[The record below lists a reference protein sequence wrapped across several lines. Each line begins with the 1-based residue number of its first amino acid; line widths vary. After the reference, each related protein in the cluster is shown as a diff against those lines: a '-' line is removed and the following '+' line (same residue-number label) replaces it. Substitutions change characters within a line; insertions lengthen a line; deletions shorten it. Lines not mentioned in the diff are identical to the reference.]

1 MSASSGHG
9 QVVPIT
15 GATNQGHLEMLAG
28 DQWPN
33 VLVASFM
40 GDPTAPKPGDWQ
52 SAPAGTCLHNP
63 NFDLGN
69 TFYCP
74 MLFRPGIWRRQGLEQ
89 AVGLIALT
97 FDDVGTG
104 PTAKISEVEITS
116 VLRCGPTYLIETSP
130 GNFQAGWKTTGMTDM
145 AWVKGMLAQLD
156 RALGGKADNLTNPIA
171 WRRLPVGRNMKAALG
186 LGPQGWRVRSR
197 LLRPDRVVDQ
207 LDFLDLD
214 GVGTIVPM
222 TTLDRG
228 TGNGQRPD
236 DGLLAADPVYQA
248 LNEGG
253 RVIGDKITSD
263 RFWAA
268 TIKCPWIAEHGPTR
282 PLSGAEYVPAIGGRD
297 QKGWFH
303 CFHCERRGRNQGAF
317 REQLDVALRDEGQKI
332 VAAFEFDD
340 VDAADP
346 ALFAPSPAAVTAAA
360 HRVLAQYEA
369 TEDGLA
375 LAFAAEHAD
384 RLRFDHLRQKWFVWA
399 IPRSIGSLRSP
410 MEPGSYWQQDGTA
423 QAFRWAR
430 QLARAFRGMQD
441 AAVKA
446 LGKIAVAGAI
456 ERAARADGR
465 LAVDGKGWDPDPW
478 LAGAPGCE
486 IDLRTGE
493 SLAPDPAHQ
502 VTRQLRVAP
511 EDQPTPV
518 WDQFLWD
525 STAGDLEMILFLQA
539 WFGYCLT
546 GDTSEEKFVFI
557 FGPGGNGKSTF
568 VGVMTEILR
577 DYAVVTPVDTFM
589 QRKHAA
595 HPTEIARLDGARAV
609 IANEIEEGAT
619 FNAVR
624 LKELT
629 GGGSVAAR
637 FTHQNFFQFVPQ
649 FKVTFVGNH
658 QPKIV
663 HVDEAMRRRLILVP
677 FTQIPRHADPTLK
690 ERLRQEYPGI
700 LAWAIKGENL
710 RRAMGGLANL
720 IPTSVVAA
728 TGTYLDDQD
737 TFKAWATERC
747 EFGAGPGFRMPVR
760 EGFEDYRTWCWS
772 NGCQPV
778 VAERQFSRK
787 FVEVYTNCRHLK
799 TNQAH
804 LLEGVRFLP
813 QIVG

>member
-9 QVVPIT
+9 QVVPIIR
-15 GATNQGHLEMLAG
+15 ATNQDHLEMLAG

-40 GDPTAPKPGDWQ
+40 GDPTDPKPGDWQ

-69 TFYCP
+69 TYYCP
-74 MLFRPGIWRRQGLEQ
+74 MLFRPGVWRRQGLEQ

-104 PTAKISEVEITS
+104 PSAKISEVEITS

-186 LGPQGWRVRSR
+186 LGPQGWRVRSW
-197 LLRPDRVVDQ
+197 LIRPDRVVDQ
-207 LDFLDLD
+207 LDFLDMD

-236 DGLLAADPVYQA
+236 EGLLAADPVYQA

-253 RVIGDKITSD
+253 RIVGDKITSD

-282 PLSGAEYVPAIGGRD
+282 PLSGAEYVPAIGGRG

-332 VAAFEFDD
+332 VAAFEFED
-340 VDAADP
+340 VD
-346 ALFAPSPAAVTAAA
+346 PAAWAGQGAGQAAQEA
-360 HRVLAQYEA
+360 QEAAQRVLGACDG

-375 LAFAAEHAD
+375 LAFAAEHAAS
-384 RLRFDHLRQKWFVWA
+384 LRFDHLRQKWFVWW
-399 IPRSIGSLRSP
+399 
-410 MEPGSYWQQDGTA
+410 ETSYWQEDGTA

-430 QLARAFRGMQD
+430 QLARAFRRMPD
-441 AAVKA
+441 ASVKA

-478 LAGAPGCE
+478 LVGAPGCE
-486 IDLRTGE
+486 VDLRTGAITPPDPGH
-493 SLAPDPAHQ
+493 LITRQLAVAPDPGM
-502 VTRQLRVAP
+502 L
-511 EDQPTPV
+511 TPV
-518 WDQFLWD
+518 WDQFMWD
-525 STAGDLEMILFLQA
+525 STGGDVALIVFLEA
-539 WFGYCLT
+539 WFGYCLS

-568 VGVMTEILR
+568 VGVMTDILG
-577 DYAVVTPVDTFM
+577 DYAVVTSIDTFM

-595 HPTEIARLDGARAV
+595 HPTEIANLAGARAV
-609 IANEIEEGAT
+609 IANEIEESAT

-629 GGGSVAAR
+629 GGGAVAAR
-637 FTHQNFFQFVPQ
+637 FTHKDFFQFKPQ
-649 FKVTFVGNH
+649 FKLTMMGNH
-658 QPKIV
+658 QPRIV
-663 HVDEAMRRRLILVP
+663 NVDEAMRRRLVLAP
-677 FTQIPRHADPTLK
+677 FTQTPTRADASLK
-690 ERLRQEYPGI
+690 GRLVPEYPGI
-700 LAWAIKGENL
+700 LARAIEGENL
-710 RRAMGGLANL
+710 RRAMGGLAAL
-720 IPTSVVAA
+720 IPGAA
-728 TGTYLDDQD
+728 TAATTTYLDEQD
-737 TFKAWATERC
+737 TFKAWAVDRC
-747 EFGAGPGFRMPVR
+747 EFGTSPEHVMTPRT
-760 EGFEDYRTWCWS
+760 GFEDYRTWCAD
-772 NGCQPV
+772 NQCVPV
-778 VAERQFSRK
+778 VHEREFSQK
-787 FVEVYTNCRHLK
+787 VLSSFPKCRYEK
-799 TNQAH
+799 NN
-804 LLEGVRFLP
+804 GVRTLVGLRLTP
-813 QIVG
+813 QNGG

>member
-1 MSASSGHG
+1 
-9 QVVPIT
+9 
-15 GATNQGHLEMLAG
+15 
-28 DQWPN
+28 
-33 VLVASFM
+33 
-40 GDPTAPKPGDWQ
+40 
-52 SAPAGTCLHNP
+52 
-63 NFDLGN
+63 
-69 TFYCP
+69 
-74 MLFRPGIWRRQGLEQ
+74 
-89 AVGLIALT
+89 
-97 FDDVGTG
+97 
-104 PTAKISEVEITS
+104 
-116 VLRCGPTYLIETSP
+116 
-130 GNFQAGWKTTGMTDM
+130 
-145 AWVKGMLAQLD
+145 
-156 RALGGKADNLTNPIA
+156 
-171 WRRLPVGRNMKAALG
+171 
-186 LGPQGWRVRSR
+186 
-197 LLRPDRVVDQ
+197 
-207 LDFLDLD
+207 
-214 GVGTIVPM
+214 
-222 TTLDRG
+222 
-228 TGNGQRPD
+228 
-236 DGLLAADPVYQA
+236 
-248 LNEGG
+248 
-253 RVIGDKITSD
+253 
-263 RFWAA
+263 
-268 TIKCPWIAEHGPTR
+268 
-282 PLSGAEYVPAIGGRD
+282 
-297 QKGWFH
+297 
-303 CFHCERRGRNQGAF
+303 
-317 REQLDVALRDEGQKI
+317 
-332 VAAFEFDD
+332 
-340 VDAADP
+340 
-346 ALFAPSPAAVTAAA
+346 
-360 HRVLAQYEA
+360 
-369 TEDGLA
+369 
-375 LAFAAEHAD
+375 
-384 RLRFDHLRQKWFVWA
+384 
-399 IPRSIGSLRSP
+399 
-410 MEPGSYWQQDGTA
+410 
-423 QAFRWAR
+423 
-430 QLARAFRGMQD
+430 
-441 AAVKA
+441 
-446 LGKIAVAGAI
+446 
-456 ERAARADGR
+456 
-465 LAVDGKGWDPDPW
+465 
-478 LAGAPGCE
+478 
-486 IDLRTGE
+486 
-493 SLAPDPAHQ
+493 
-502 VTRQLRVAP
+502 
-511 EDQPTPV
+511 V